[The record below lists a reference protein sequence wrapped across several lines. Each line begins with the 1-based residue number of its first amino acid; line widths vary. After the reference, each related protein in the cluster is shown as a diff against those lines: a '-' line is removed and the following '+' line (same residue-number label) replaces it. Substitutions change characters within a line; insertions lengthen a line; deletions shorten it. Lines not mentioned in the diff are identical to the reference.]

1 MADNARAKRLADL
14 IREVVAQKL
23 QRGIKDPRLG
33 SHVTITDTRV
43 TGDLREAT
51 VFYTVYG
58 DEEERKAAAAGLE
71 SAKGV
76 LRSAVGAAAGV
87 KFTPTLTFVADA
99 LPDTARTIEDLL
111 DRVRKR
117 SAKVGY
123 ATVYRTMKLL
133 TEAGLAVPRQ
143 FGDGQTRFEVADEI
157 QHHHDHLICAKCGLI
172 LEFENEK
179 IEQLQDQIAEE
190 LGGFQVVRHK
200 LELYCLCPKAMGIK
214 GGHCPNEDLARR

>member
-58 DEEERKAAAAGLE
+58 DDEERAAAAAGLE
-71 SAKGV
+71 SAKGI
-76 LRSAVGAAAGV
+76 LRSEVGRAAGV

-111 DRVRKR
+111 DKARQSDQKVRE
-117 SAKVGY
+117 A
-123 ATVYRTMKLL
+123 ATGASFAGAADPYKKPDDD
-133 TEAGLAVPRQ
+133 TETD
-143 FGDGQTRFEVADEI
+143 GDA
-157 QHHHDHLICAKCGLI
+157 
-172 LEFENEK
+172 
-179 IEQLQDQIAEE
+179 AE
-190 LGGFQVVRHK
+190 
-200 LELYCLCPKAMGIK
+200 
-214 GGHCPNEDLARR
+214 

>member
-76 LRSAVGAAAGV
+76 LRSEVGRAAGV

-111 DRVRKR
+111 DKARQSDQKVRE
-117 SAKVGY
+117 AATGATY
-123 ATVYRTMKLL
+123 AGGADPYRKPDDDDTD
-133 TEAGLAVPRQ
+133 TD
-143 FGDGQTRFEVADEI
+143 GDA
-157 QHHHDHLICAKCGLI
+157 
-172 LEFENEK
+172 
-179 IEQLQDQIAEE
+179 AE
-190 LGGFQVVRHK
+190 
-200 LELYCLCPKAMGIK
+200 
-214 GGHCPNEDLARR
+214 